1 MKEAMREK
9 VNAQRYLDI
18 AGVIFVVINTKQKVT
33 LINKKGGEVL
43 GYTEKEILGKNWFD
57 NFIPQSKRNEVRA
70 IFNNLMAG
78 VIEPYEYSE
87 NPVLTKSGEERI
99 IAWHNT
105 VITDDTGTII
115 ETLSSGEDIT
125 ERKQAEEELRESVER
140 FRTIMEYANDAIF
153 FVDSRGNIR
162 FWNRKAEELYGYTV
176 EEVLGKPQSVLVPK
190 RLQEIHSKWMDKF
203 LSLDESA
210 ISGKIVEGI
219 GERKDGSEF
228 YAEISTVLLKQRGE
242 RYLVGILRDITERKK
257 AEKLLREAE
266 ERYRI
271 VVEKT
276 GQIVYDYNVV
286 SGRIQWSGAIQAIT
300 GYTPEEF
307 QTIDINAWEEYIH
320 PDDRKS
326 SRTLLDRA
334 MRERIPYNA
343 AYRFRRYDET
353 YYSIEDRGLFLYD
366 DNGKAYR
373 MLGTMQDITERKR
386 MEEEIRALSITDA
399 LTGLY
404 NRRGLSTLAEQQLK
418 IATRLNSEILVIF
431 ADLDGMKW
439 INDNL
444 GHLAGDQA
452 LIETATILKNTFR
465 KSDIIA
471 RHGGDEFIILALGA
485 NYTSFDILIKR
496 IQEQINSHNA
506 QENRS
511 FKLSV
516 SIGTALYDPQS
527 PCSIDELITQADK
540 TMYKHKQDKRGFS
553 I

>member
-1 MKEAMREK
+1 MKEAMREQ

-57 NFIPQSKRNEVRA
+57 NFIPQSKRDEVRA

-266 ERYRI
+266 ERYRT
-271 VVEKT
+271 VVENT
-276 GQIVYDYNVV
+276 GQIIYDYDVA
-286 SGRIQWSGAIQAIT
+286 SGRIQWCGAIQAIT
-300 GYTPEEF
+300 GFTPEAF
-307 QTIDINAWEEYIH
+307 QNIDINAWGGNIH

-326 SRTLLDRA
+326 SRILLDQA
-334 MRERIPYNA
+334 MRDRIPYDA
-343 AYRFRRYDET
+343 GYRFGRFNGT
-353 YYSIEDRGLFLYD
+353 YCYIEDRGLFLYD
-366 DNGKAYR
+366 ENGKAYR
-373 MLGTMQDITERKR
+373 MLGTLRDVTERKQ
-386 MEEEIRALSITDA
+386 MEEEIRALSLTDE

-404 NRRGLSTLAEQQLK
+404 NRRGFLTLADQQFKVAARWQSDIPL
-418 IATRLNSEILVIF
+418 IF

-444 GHLAGDQA
+444 GHLVGDQA

-471 RHGGDEFIILALGA
+471 RIGGDEFVTLALGVTDT
-485 NYTSFDILIKR
+485 TSLTIINR
-496 IQEQINSHNA
+496 IQEEIKSLNIQK
-506 QENRS
+506 NRS
-511 FKLSV
+511 FKLSI
-516 SIGTALYDPQS
+516 STGIAYFDPQF
-527 PCSIDELITQADK
+527 PCSVDELIAQADK
-540 TMYKHKQDKRGFS
+540 SMYKHKQSKRGFS